1 MSQLNVT
8 VLTMSGKD
16 LMLQH
21 PFNRL
26 LLLHS
31 LQMKHILNQ
40 TLKEDVKFYQDV
52 LINGIESEYNS
63 IYDEISTNDAT
74 ISIAVTDEV
83 RDIIRMFEMI
93 HHTLESHSHTIQ
105 QHGFMDD
112 YIYSFNGFNG
122 KNLDERAHFIYL
134 RFLMNYHPF
143 TLPIKDTNF
152 LSLAQYRVM
161 LGKYERYKHLK
172 EMTIDQL
179 EDICFTYSDINFP
192 GIAVR

>member
-1 MSQLNVT
+1 MNQLNVT
-8 VLTMSGKD
+8 VSIMSGKD

-40 TLKEDVKFYQDV
+40 TLKEDIKFYQDV

-63 IYDEISTNDAT
+63 IYDEISTEDAT
-74 ISIAVTDEV
+74 ISVAVTDEV
-83 RDIIRMFEMI
+83 CEIIRMFEAI
-93 HHTLESHSHTIQ
+93 HHALENNCHSIQ
-105 QHGFMDD
+105 HLGFIDD

-122 KNLDERAHFIYL
+122 KNPEERAHFIYL
-134 RFLMNYHPF
+134 RFYMEYHPC

-152 LSLAQYRVM
+152 LSLKQYRMM
-161 LGKYERYKHLK
+161 LDRYKPYKTSK
-172 EMTIDQL
+172 ELTIEQL

>member
-1 MSQLNVT
+1 MNQLNVT
-8 VLTMSGKD
+8 VLIMSGKD

-40 TLKEDVKFYQDV
+40 TLKEDIKFYQDV

-63 IYDEISTNDAT
+63 IYDEISTNDAA
-74 ISIAVTDEV
+74 ISVEVTDEV
-83 RDIIRMFEMI
+83 CEIIRMFEAI
-93 HHTLESHSHTIQ
+93 HFALENNCHAIQ
-105 QHGFMDD
+105 RLGFIDD

-122 KNLDERAHFIYL
+122 KIPDERQHFIYL
-134 RFLMNYHPF
+134 RFYMEHHPC

-152 LSLAQYRVM
+152 LSLEQYRMM
-161 LGKYERYKHLK
+161 LDRYKPFKTSK
-172 EMTIDQL
+172 ELTIDQL
-179 EDICFTYSDINFP
+179 EHICFTYSDINFP